1 MKRGSVSGLEVAL
14 PKGRAPI
21 KSALQVSK
29 VTWSPHVS
37 PCCLN
42 GSYSVLCP
50 PNLGVSHSQPHSTS
64 SGCGSYPPIPDT
76 QPRVWLSI
84 QPVRA
89 AHQRRCNDSLLNRI
103 ALSGRPRAPYMGCF
117 QNWTRVAHA
126 DFVRPCQFANHPPAV
141 RPDVA
146 HLPPVVRISSLL
158 AFRSFSLSK
167 YKGMFSVKAEMKTG
181 WMKDYNS
188 LINPLAFG

>member
-42 GSYSVLCP
+42 GSYSVLYP

-64 SGCGSYPPIPDT
+64 SGCGSYPPISDT
-76 QPRVWLSI
+76 QPREWVSI

-89 AHQRRCNDSLLNRI
+89 ARQCSVNDLLLNRT
-103 ALSGRPRAPYMGCF
+103 ALSRGFHAPYMGCF
-117 QNWTRVAHA
+117 QNWTRVSHA
-126 DFVRPCQFANHPPAV
+126 DCVRPCQFANHPPAA
-141 RPDVA
+141 RPTVA
-146 HLPPVVRISSLL
+146 IHPPVSRISPLPASS
-158 AFRSFSLSK
+158 AFIGLIPQGKFRAS
-167 YKGMFSVKAEMKTG
+167 AEMKRT
-181 WMKDYNS
+181 MVEDHH
-188 LINPLAFG
+188 